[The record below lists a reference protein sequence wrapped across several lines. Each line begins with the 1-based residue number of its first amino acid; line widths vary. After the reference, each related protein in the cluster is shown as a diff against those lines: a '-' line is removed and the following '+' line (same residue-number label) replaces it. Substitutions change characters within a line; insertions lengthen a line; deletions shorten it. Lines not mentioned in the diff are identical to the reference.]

1 MKVEAESRQETTD
14 LMEVVSGFGG
24 VEGGKGLFY
33 LGLPLSKRMPF
44 LLWLYHSSQ
53 RGLVPLPQRTSH
65 IVTNMNSVDLK

>member
-1 MKVEAESRQETTD
+1 
-14 LMEVVSGFGG
+14 MEVVSGFGV

-33 LGLPLSKRMPF
+33 SGLPLYERMPF

-53 RGLVPLPQRTSH
+53 RGLVPLSQQTSH